1 MSVKQRFNF
10 IKRGKVR
17 EIFESE
23 NKDQLLI
30 VATDRISAFDCILP
44 TPIPQKGVML
54 TQISNHWFKLTKHI
68 IDNHIVQENPT
79 NIEVDLDISD
89 LPRRSVVVKKAE
101 GLPIEAIVR
110 GYITGS
116 GLKEYQ
122 KKGTIS
128 GIQLEKGLIESQ
140 KLPTPIFTPSTKAP
154 IGEHD
159 ENISFDDVIKLIG
172 PKLANQVKDISIKL
186 YNFAANYAESVG
198 IIIADTKFE
207 FGILDGKLILIDE
220 LFTPDSSRFWPMD
233 SYSPGKSQPSFD
245 KQFVRDYLNGLDWDK
260 TPPAPE
266 LPKEIVEK
274 TSQKYAEAVRR
285 LCKK

>member
-1 MSVKQRFNF
+1 MSGKQRFNF

-30 VATDRISAFDCILP
+30 IATDRISAFDCILP

-54 TQISNHWFKLTKHI
+54 TQISNYWFRLTKHI
-68 IDNHIVQENPT
+68 IDNHIVQEDPT
-79 NIEVDLDISD
+79 NIDVDLDISD
-89 LPRRSVVVKKAE
+89 LPKRSVIVKKAE
-101 GLPIEAIVR
+101 GLPIESIVR

-122 KKGTIS
+122 KKGSIC
-128 GIQLEKGLIESQ
+128 GIQLEKGLVESQ
-140 KLPTPIFTPSTKAP
+140 KLKTPIFTPSTKAP
-154 IGEHD
+154 VGQHD
-159 ENISFDDVIKLIG
+159 ENISFDDVVKLIG
-172 PKLANQVKDISIKL
+172 PKLAEQVRDVSLKL
-186 YNFAANYAESVG
+186 YKFAANYAESVG

-245 KQFVRDYLNGLDWDK
+245 KQFVRDYLNGLNWDK
-260 TPPAPE
+260 TPPAPA
-266 LPKEIVEK
+266 LPKDIVEK
-274 TSQKYAEAVRR
+274 TQQKYAEAVRR

>member
-1 MSVKQRFNF
+1 MSIKQRFNF

-44 TPIPQKGVML
+44 TPIPQKGIML
-54 TQISNHWFKLTKHI
+54 TQISNHWFRLTKHI
-68 IDNHIVQENPT
+68 IDNHIVQEDPT
-79 NIEVDLDISD
+79 NIDVDLDISD
-89 LPRRSVVVKKAE
+89 LQNRSVVVKKAE

-140 KLPTPIFTPSTKAP
+140 KLPAPIFTPSTKAP

-172 PKLANQVKDISIKL
+172 PKLANQVKEVSLKL

-233 SYSPGKSQPSFD
+233 SYMPGKSQPSFD

-274 TSQKYAEAVRR
+274 TRQKYAEAVKR